1 MTIPKSG
8 VQELAIRAHEMGAG
22 VLRGSLQRLSEERG
36 WAIGNMHLRDWLAR
50 YEGEDVILIAVATGK
65 EQALTTETCRTCGRE
80 YKGSQC
86 PYCRETRERLR
97 GRRHRSRDQ

>member
-8 VQELAIRAHEMGAG
+8 VQELAVRAHEMGAG

-36 WAIGNMHLRDWLAR
+36 WAIGNVHLRDWLAR
-50 YEGEDVILIAVATGK
+50 YEDQDVILIAVAAG
-65 EQALTTETCRTCGRE
+65 EARALATKTCRTCGRE

-86 PYCRETRERLR
+86 PHCRETRERLR
-97 GRRHRSRDQ
+97 GKRHRGRDR